1 MKGASAE
8 TSRVYYMTD
17 SDSPYGRPETSI
29 PRAATSVQMRY
40 FTSPLYTDNN
50 RSYSRTSD

>member
-1 MKGASAE
+1 
-8 TSRVYYMTD
+8 MTD

-40 FTSPLYTDNN
+40 FTSPLYTDKDHRQVPPLLFSTNL
-50 RSYSRTSD
+50 RTF